1 MPVDGCDVCV
11 NHGARAPAVAAAAT
25 ARVQRGIA
33 RGIAERAVMTYG
45 LSTAIDPFDALK
57 AELDRTNGHVLWLAG
72 VVASLDPEELVWG
85 KTLTEVG
92 SGTGQREGNT
102 AKARSEAA
110 VNIWLKLYKE
120 ERQHLVKVS
129 ETCIACGLAEREV
142 TLLESHGR
150 LVADLLRDIFS
161 DPALALPLGEQRRYI
176 EVASRHLR
184 SVGSS

>member
-1 MPVDGCDVCV
+1 MMNPTPRPHPCPKCGQPHERCLAHAIGGGPCGQMPVDGCDVCV

-110 VNIWLKLYKE
+110 VNIWLKLYKD
-120 ERQHLVKVS
+120 
-129 ETCIACGLAEREV
+129 C
-142 TLLESHGR
+142 LL
-150 LVADLLRDIFS
+150 
-161 DPALALPLGEQRRYI
+161 YT
-176 EVASRHLR
+176 SRC
-184 SVGSS
+184 V